1 VEDVFGGDGFG
12 ADAGFGEGDV
22 FGDGGV
28 EVVEDHEHIK
38 MLVDGIPRKRPRWI
52 GRTGRHVLLPHDL
65 HNIQSVSPPRPLGVI
80 RMNRPPSHRPQRIVR
95 LPALVQCNHMN
106 RDLHILLIRQSQTPI
121 DRRGSRTQILVRFEP
136 ARPALQHVDDG
147 GVRIARVAL
156 PAESEIEGQVV
167 KVAANVPA
175 LGPVTL
181 AGDR

>member
-1 VEDVFGGDGFG
+1 
-12 ADAGFGEGDV
+12 
-22 FGDGGV
+22 
-28 EVVEDHEHIK
+28 
-38 MLVDGIPRKRPRWI
+38 
-52 GRTGRHVLLPHDL
+52 
-65 HNIQSVSPPRPLGVI
+65 
-80 RMNRPPSHRPQRIVR
+80 MNRPPSHRPQRIVR

-167 KVAANVPA
+167 R
-175 LGPVTL
+175 GPQHHFDVGRARGAGRGQCPSAGSSASPVQHGDA
-181 AGDR
+181 AGDGLVALLGKEEVNVGVDPHGSDDEFLSGNDCPPC